1 VAAVLVAVVA
11 GCGGGGGHGK
21 DEFDEAALR
30 AAIVERSPS
39 ASADLIDRTVRVV
52 RHACTSDDRAAMPQL
67 RSEDPDGFALAEIA
81 CPAKAAAAAG

>member
-1 VAAVLVAVVA
+1 VAVGVA
-11 GCGGGGGHGK
+11 GCGGGGSGGHG
-21 DEFDEAALR
+21 DLFDEAALR

-81 CPAKAAAAAG
+81 CPARAAAAAG